1 MKINADLGQRAVVYS
16 EELPWVASPL
26 PGVDRRMLERD
37 GEEVARATSV
47 VRYAPDS
54 SFDAHVH
61 GGGEEFLVLEGVFS
75 DEHGD
80 FGPGMY
86 VRNPPG
92 SRHTPRSGPGCT
104 ILVKLRQMDPDDQD
118 YVRIDTTAA
127 PWQPGPV
134 EGASVMPLFERG
146 SEKVALWRLAPGTR
160 LARHE
165 HPGRR
170 GDVRARRRARGRARP
185 LSQGR
190 LAAQPA
196 RQRAPAVQPGRLP
209 AVRQDRPPRRLARYR
224 AGSTAGPADRERQR
238 VAWRR
243 TGSCVTRYCY
253 GPLRRLQHL
262 LHRAGAIGSN
272 GAGQRPAA
280 DFTPGG

>member
-47 VRYAPDS
+47 VRYAPQS

-104 ILVKLRQMDPDDQD
+104 ILVKLRQMDPADRQ
-118 YVRIDTTAA
+118 YVRIDTTTA
-127 PWQPGPV
+127 PWQPGPG
-134 EGASVMPLFERG
+134 EGVSVMPLFERG
-146 SEKVALWRLAPGTR
+146 REKVALWKLAPG
-160 LARHE
+160 A
-165 HPGRR
+165 
-170 GDVRARRRARGRARP
+170 
-185 LSQGR
+185 
-190 LAAQPA
+190 
-196 RQRAPAVQPGRLP
+196 
-209 AVRQDRPPRRLARYR
+209 
-224 AGSTAGPADRERQR
+224 
-238 VAWRR
+238 
-243 TGSCVTRYCY
+243 
-253 GPLRRLQHL
+253 RLQH
-262 LHRAGAIGSN
+262 H
-272 GAGQRPAA
+272 
-280 DFTPGG
+280 DHPGGEETFVLDGVLADELGRYPKGAWLRTPPGSAHEPFSQEGCLLYVKTGHLGG